1 VLKLAFLL
9 LARFK
14 VFKTL
19 KVQVEVFWVVTS
31 CSVVAGYQ
39 RFRGSCCLHLQGVT
53 VVSYHN
59 TTRRHNTEFDLIGWS
74 NEGGNKYNPALWQAL
89 KPEPPVHEATLL
101 TVTPRLSEERFAHS
115 FALNW

>member
-31 CSVVAGYQ
+31 CSVVAG
-39 RFRGSCCLHLQGVT
+39 
-53 VVSYHN
+53 
-59 TTRRHNTEFDLIGWS
+59 
-74 NEGGNKYNPALWQAL
+74 
-89 KPEPPVHEATLL
+89 
-101 TVTPRLSEERFAHS
+101 
-115 FALNW
+115 